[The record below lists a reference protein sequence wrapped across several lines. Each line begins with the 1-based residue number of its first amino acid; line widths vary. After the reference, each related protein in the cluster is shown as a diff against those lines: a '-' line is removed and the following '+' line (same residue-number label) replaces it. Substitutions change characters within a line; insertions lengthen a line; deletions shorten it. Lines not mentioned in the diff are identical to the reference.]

1 MKQKNRYSYHLNLW
15 RSAIYAA
22 AFLRG
27 SFLVLVFAV
36 IVSGQGRAKTPIPDT
51 TQTREV
57 DLVHLGDV
65 VDVDV
70 VGSLDYDWRG
80 TLTPEGFLDGLDKI
94 EEHVFAL
101 CRSESDIGSD
111 IAKYYGKMLRDPKIV
126 VRIVDRGNRALTILD
141 GAVKK
146 PQRFRIR
153 RPALLSELIILSG
166 GITDRSNGEISVY
179 RPKSLNC
186 AEQAA
191 QPASGG
197 AFINA
202 RQGDDSSSINIRIS
216 DLLTAKAGSNPEILS
231 GDIVTVVEA
240 SPIYL
245 IGGVENPHQLS
256 SREQTTLSRAIA
268 AAGGMSKDGVESQVT
283 IFRREGRQSKVIE
296 TDLGKIRDGQ
306 AEDIALKPF
315 DVVSVGQKGRAKAR
329 LPPAFN
335 LENDR
340 ERLMNLPVRII
351 DR

>member
-1 MKQKNRYSYHLNLW
+1 MGAPVL
-15 RSAIYAA
+15 A
-22 AFLRG
+22 
-27 SFLVLVFAV
+27 LVCFTAV
-36 IVSGQGRAKTPIPDT
+36 ISAQGPAKTPTPGRD
-51 TQTREV
+51 QAREV

-70 VGSLDYDWRG
+70 IGSLDYDWRG

-101 CRSESDIGSD
+101 CRSESDIGTD
-111 IAKYYGKMLRDPKIV
+111 IAKYYGKFLRDPKIV
-126 VRIVDRGNRALTILD
+126 VRIVDRGNRALTIVD

-153 RPALLSELIILSG
+153 RPVLLSELIILSG
-166 GITDRSNGEISVY
+166 GITDRSSGEISIY

-191 QPASGG
+191 QPPAGG
-197 AFINA
+197 TFINV
-202 RQGDDSSSINIRIS
+202 RRDNDSQSINIRIS

-231 GDIVTVVEA
+231 GDIITVVEA
-240 SPIYL
+240 SPIYV
-245 IGGVENPHQLS
+245 IGGVGNPHQMS

-268 AAGGMSKDGVESQVT
+268 SAGGISKDGIESQIT
-283 IFRREGRQSKVIE
+283 IFRRDGRQTRVIE
-296 TDLGKIRDGQ
+296 SDLEKIRAGQ

-315 DVVSVGQKGRAKAR
+315 DVVSVGQKGRTKAK
-329 LPPAFN
+329 LPPAFSV
-335 LENDR
+335 ENDR

-351 DR
+351 DQ

>member
-1 MKQKNRYSYHLNLW
+1 MC
-15 RSAIYAA
+15 AA
-22 AFLRG
+22 AFLRA
-27 SFLVLVFAV
+27 SFLLLVFSS
-36 IVSGQGRAKTPIPDT
+36 IVSAQGPAKTQVPDS

-70 VGSLDYDWRG
+70 VGSLDYDWSG
-80 TLTPEGFLDGLDKI
+80 TLTPEGFLDGMDKMQ
-94 EEHVFAL
+94 EHVFAL
-101 CRSESDIGSD
+101 CRSESDIGAD
-111 IAKYYGKMLRDPKIV
+111 IAKYYGKFLRDPKIV

-153 RPALLSELIILSG
+153 RPVLLSELIILSG
-166 GITDRSNGEISVY
+166 GITDRSRGEISVY

-191 QPASGG
+191 QPTIGG
-197 AFINA
+197 TFVKA
-202 RQGDDSSSINIRIS
+202 RQSNDSQSINIRIS

-240 SPIYL
+240 SPIYV
-245 IGGVENPHQLS
+245 IGGVGNPHQLS

-268 AAGGMSKDGVESQVT
+268 AAGGISKDGVESQIT
-283 IFRREGRQSKVIE
+283 ISRREGRQSKVIE

-306 AEDIALKPF
+306 AEDITLKPF
-315 DVVSVGQKGRAKAR
+315 DVVSVGQKGRAKAK
-329 LPPAFN
+329 LPPVFS

-340 ERLMNLPVRII
+340 DRLMNLPIRII